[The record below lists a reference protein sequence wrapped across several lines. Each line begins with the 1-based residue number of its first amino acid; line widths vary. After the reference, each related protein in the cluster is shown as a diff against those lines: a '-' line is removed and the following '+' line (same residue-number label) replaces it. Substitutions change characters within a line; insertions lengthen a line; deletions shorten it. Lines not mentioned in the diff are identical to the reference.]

1 MRCAFADR
9 SCLLPT
15 PRYWRATTHNP
26 RIPAQSCYLR
36 ADSFIE
42 SLAEPRPRAERSR
55 VNMSFLN
62 PALRPLLSGNLPLAQ
77 AKRRCYRPNPQP
89 LGNLANWRSGPRALI
104 TQSLYH
110 PCPRPG
116 RLNPAVSSQIYRH
129 IIKIECTM
137 HEHLRICPWRF
148 PTPRFYQTHDHLLD
162 HLPHEPAGMP
172 ILSNRLDHRLAL
184 RISRFMRFDSL
195 ILTSLDPCSP
205 VESTRHG
212 SSASRPCCLAA
223 CSS

>member
-110 PCPRPG
+110 FITLVLG
-116 RLNPAVSSQIYRH
+116 LAAL
-129 IIKIECTM
+129 T
-137 HEHLRICPWRF
+137 
-148 PTPRFYQTHDHLLD
+148 LLSRRKFI
-162 HLPHEPAGMP
+162 GT
-172 ILSNRLDHRLAL
+172 LSK
-184 RISRFMRFDSL
+184 
-195 ILTSLDPCSP
+195 
-205 VESTRHG
+205 
-212 SSASRPCCLAA
+212 SSAQCMSTCASAPGASPHHVFIRHMITCLITCPMNPPECQFCRTALITDSH
-223 CSS
+223 CESHVL